1 MLEIKNTV
9 RETKNA
15 CNGFISTMD
24 TAKESVSLKKCQ
36 QKTSKTERQREKKSE
51 NSERNIQELWNNDTM
66 PWIE

>member
-36 QKTSKTERQREKKSE
+36 
-51 NSERNIQELWNNDTM
+51 
-66 PWIE
+66 